1 MPDYTEDDLIE
12 SLLDQTYTKDGK
24 SIEIE
29 IYRMPDTAWNVQVV
43 DTFGNSTVWDDEF
56 ESDEEALQFVLAE
69 IERDG
74 IDEFI
79 GPPSNWAVP
88 VSYTHL
94 TLPTKRIV

>member
-1 MPDYTEDDLIE
+1 MPDYTKDDLIE
-12 SLLDQTYTKDGK
+12 SLLDQTYSKDGK
-24 SIEIE
+24 SIKIE

-56 ESDEEALQFVLAE
+56 ESDKEALQFVLAE

-79 GPPSNWAVP
+79 GPPSNWAD
-88 VSYTHL
+88 H
-94 TLPTKRIV
+94 

>member
-1 MPDYTEDDLIE
+1 MPDYTEDDLIK
-12 SLLDQTYTKDGK
+12 SLLDQTYSKDGK

-29 IYRMPDTAWNVQVV
+29 IYRMPDTPWNVQVV

-56 ESDEEALQFVLAE
+56 ESDKEALQFVLAE

-79 GPPSNWAVP
+79 GPPSNRV
-88 VSYTHL
+88 VH
-94 TLPTKRIV
+94 

>member
-24 SIEIE
+24 SIKIE

-56 ESDEEALQFVLAE
+56 ESDKEALQFVLAE

-79 GPPSNWAVP
+79 GPPSNWAV
-88 VSYTHL
+88 H
-94 TLPTKRIV
+94 